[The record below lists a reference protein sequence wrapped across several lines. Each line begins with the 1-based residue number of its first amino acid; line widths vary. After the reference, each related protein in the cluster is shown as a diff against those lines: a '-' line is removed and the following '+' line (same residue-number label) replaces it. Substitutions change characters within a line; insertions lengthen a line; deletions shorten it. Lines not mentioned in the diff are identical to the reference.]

1 MRTIAT
7 KTEAA
12 GDVIRKSL
20 ARWGNRAGVWCSF
33 GKDSMVTLHL
43 ALQVDPDVKVVAI
56 MTRFKPQET
65 FDYLRMMETR
75 WKLNLRIYESD
86 EVVPDDL
93 PHTDPDEC
101 CRINKEIPTQQAL
114 HDFDAWICGL
124 RRTEGRTRKD
134 FEEVEQTT
142 REFMHE
148 EGIITKVN
156 PILDWYEVDVW
167 KYMAIHSIPVHP
179 WYAMG
184 YRSLGCAPCTHL
196 IDDDEAERAG
206 RWKGTS
212 KCGLECGI
220 HTMNKR

>member
-1 MRTIAT
+1 MKTIAT

-12 GDVIRKSL
+12 KEVIRKSL
-20 ARWGNRAGVWCSF
+20 MRWNDKVGVWCSF

-43 ALQVDPDVKVVAI
+43 ALQVDPDMKVVAI

-65 FDYLRMMETR
+65 FEYMRMLETR
-75 WKLNLRIYESD
+75 WKLNLRIYKSNET
-86 EVVPDDL
+86 VPDDL
-93 PHTDPDEC
+93 PYTNPDEC
-101 CRINKEIPTQQAL
+101 CRINKEIPTQRAL

-148 EGIITKVN
+148 EGIITKIN

-196 IDDDEAERAG
+196 VNDDETERAG

-212 KCGLECGI
+212 KCGGECGI
-220 HTMNKR
+220 HSMHKR